1 MNVQSLQKV
10 GAAPGSLHYTG
21 KYQECEPSFEWYE
34 YSQDGFS
41 EKKSDDL
48 NFVIDGLKNAEPKN
62 VTWLIYQGLSN
73 VEKLSQISEIFQI
86 HTLTLEDILNVRQ
99 RPRLEDHWDYYYA
112 VMNHLRYSEE
122 EEEIFTDQV
131 SVLLKD
137 EVVIVFLEGKHDFF
151 EPLINRL
158 RSGKGKIKQQKAD
171 YLFYLILDALVDS
184 NYILINDLTS
194 KFDQLEETLEE
205 ADSFEEALSDIH
217 FFKAEIQS
225 ALRKLKPLKEMST
238 LMSKRESDLFE
249 DYMFPYYKDLADHVV
264 QILDSLTGLE
274 VKTRELREMVI
285 SLNSLKLSSIMKKL
299 TIMATIFMPL
309 TFIVGVYGMNFKHMP
324 ELEHAYGYFI
334 SLLGM
339 LLFAVL
345 MTIYMKRKNWF

>member
-1 MNVQSLQKV
+1 MSVHSFQKAEV
-10 GAAPGSLHYTG
+10 APGALHYTG
-21 KYQECEPSFEWYE
+21 KYQPSEPSFAWYE
-34 YSQDGFS
+34 YSHEGFS

-48 NFVIDGLKNAEPKN
+48 SFILNGLKSADSKK

-73 VEKLSQISEIFQI
+73 VEKLAKIAEVFQI
-86 HTLTLEDILNVRQ
+86 HALTLEDILNVRQ

-112 VMNHLRYSEE
+112 VMNHLRYSEA

-158 RSGKGKIKQQKAD
+158 RSGKGKLRQHKAD

-205 ADSFEEALSDIH
+205 TNSFEEALSDIH

-225 ALRKLKPLKEMST
+225 ALRKLKPLKEMS
-238 LMSKRESDLFE
+238 LMMSKRESDLFE

-324 ELEHAYGYFI
+324 ELDHAYGYYI
-334 SLLGM
+334 SLFCM

-345 MTIYMKRKNWF
+345 MTVYMKRKSWF